1 MKDKDNSKNPG
12 TRTVK
17 PIRTGIT
24 SRRQLQK
31 NAAHI
36 FVIKECINRLLPMI
50 HEEEAKEILVKLAE
64 EAAKLGLQLTGDQR
78 KLLNPM
84 GCS

>member
-24 SRRQLQK
+24 SRRQIQK

-50 HEEEAKEILVKLAE
+50 HEEEAKEILAKLAE
-64 EAAKLGLQLTGDQR
+64 EAAKL
-78 KLLNPM
+78 
-84 GCS
+84 